1 MLNSTA
7 GRILAA
13 SFILTGTG
21 MMHAS
26 PIVFSATSTTAAGI
40 QATVDDFRG
49 SLGGVL
55 NPPGVC
61 TPGPCTSGRREV
73 NWDAVP
79 TTAFNPFPGDFFNNN
94 GTLAARTRG
103 LVLTPPT
110 DGSFQVDNNVNQ
122 FGFPGNFPSFSPQLV
137 FAALS
142 PTNSTF
148 TIQFAVPGQPGNAA
162 TTNGFGIVFL
172 DVETAN
178 TTAMR
183 FFDVNGALVHTAFA
197 PANAA
202 SGAFSFLGVSFT
214 SERIARIEV
223 TAGSGGFCTNGTA
236 DCVAMDDFI
245 YGEPQSQIPEPS
257 TVTFTLAG
265 LGGMLLYAARRRRQ
279 A

>member
-1 MLNSTA
+1 MLNSKA
-7 GRILAA
+7 GRTLAA
-13 SFILTGTG
+13 SFLLAGTSL
-21 MMHAS
+21 MQAS
-26 PIVFSATSTTAAGI
+26 PVVFTSTSTTAAGI
-40 QATVDDFRG
+40 QSTVDDFRA
-49 SLGGVL
+49 SLGGIL

-79 TTAFNPFPGDFFNNN
+79 PSAFNPFPGDFFNNN
-94 GTLAARTRG
+94 GTLAGRTRG
-103 LVLTPPT
+103 LILTPPT

-122 FGFPGNFPSFSPQLV
+122 FGFPGNFPSFSPQLI

-142 PTNSTF
+142 PTNATF
-148 TIQFAVPGQPGNAA
+148 NIRFAVPGQPGNFA

-178 TTAMR
+178 STVMR
-183 FFDVNGALVHTAFA
+183 FFDVNGTLVHTAFA
-197 PANAA
+197 QANST

-214 SERIARIEV
+214 TERIARIEV
-223 TAGSGGFCTNGTA
+223 TAGSGGFCSNGTT

-245 YGEPQSQIPEPS
+245 YGEPQSQVPEPS

-265 LGGMLLYAARRRRQ
+265 LGGMLYAARRRRKKS
-279 A
+279 